1 MNTVQETAFEGES
14 DNGAVRIPGGRA
26 WRPQVHHIW
35 DELLDQ
41 LLPLEGSGHTQK
53 GSFPEFFRIVVD
65 GKSSCLDE
73 CNQSVF
79 KYSVAESLFSVSAS
93 NERKYWGFSIFKKAL
108 PRVKT
113 ADLPMLFTK
122 NFMRTWINHLSHPDR
137 YLHSFA
143 KQIASP
149 VIASAVRMLNDKS
162 CRRRTYFLLCK
173 RTHHSG
179 SLSFYN

>member
-1 MNTVQETAFEGES
+1 MNSSQETAFEGEG
-14 DNGAVRIPGGRA
+14 DDGVVRNPGRA

-41 LLPLEGSGHTQK
+41 LLPLEGNGHTQK
-53 GSFPEFFRIVVD
+53 GSFLEFFRIVVD
-65 GKSSCLDE
+65 GKLSRLMSTISWFS
-73 CNQSVF
+73 NTHP
-79 KYSVAESLFSVSAS
+79 VAESLFSVAAS
-93 NERKYWGFSIFKKAL
+93 NERKYWGFAIFKKAL
-108 PRVKT
+108 PRVKA

-149 VIASAVRMLNDKS
+149 IIASAISVHTD
-162 CRRRTYFLLCK
+162 
-173 RTHHSG
+173 
-179 SLSFYN
+179 